1 MQNIVGLGGAGCSIA
16 KSFSKYP
23 EYTVRTIDCIE
34 PSGNE
39 HFRIKKCDSH
49 EKYEQAVPDMSKFFS
64 HIKNMDEVLFI
75 IGGSGEISGAALA
88 ILQQVSHAKLH
99 VLYIKPDISLLS
111 ELGNLRERLVYNV
124 LQEYARSGK
133 FERIV
138 LVDNP
143 ELDETIGGAPVIG
156 YYDELNKMIASTIH
170 MINVFDH
177 TEPEIGTIS
186 APLEVSRI
194 ITIGMMNIESG
205 EEKLFFP
212 LTNSREKSYYYAI
225 NHEELKENKELY
237 KGITVQMK
245 DKLEEGDTRITYGIY
260 STNYSSNYCYV
271 VARSSV
277 IQGLFLEENN
287 VENN

>member
-1 MQNIVGLGGAGCSIA
+1 MQNIIGLGSAGCKIA
-16 KSFSKYP
+16 RSFTKYP
-23 EYTVRTIDCIE
+23 EYTIRTIDCVE
-34 PSGNE
+34 PSGEE

-49 EKYEQAVPDMSKFFS
+49 EEYEEVVPDMSEFFS
-64 HIKNMDEVLFI
+64 HVKAMDEVLFI
-75 IGGSGEISGAALA
+75 IGGSGEISGASLA
-88 ILQQVSHAKLH
+88 ILQQISHAKLH
-99 VLYIKPDISLLS
+99 VLYVKPDVSLLS
-111 ELGNLRERLVYNV
+111 ETGRLRERLVYNV

-138 LVDNP
+138 LIDNP

-177 TEPEIGTIS
+177 SDPEIGTIS

-194 ITIGMMNIESG
+194 ITIGMMNVESG

-225 NHEELKENKELY
+225 NHEKLKKDKELY
-237 KGITVQMK
+237 KSITVQMK
-245 DKLEEGDTRITYGIY
+245 NKVEEGGTRVTYGIY

-271 VARSSV
+271 VARSSM
-277 IQGLFLEENN
+277 IQGLVLEENN
-287 VENN
+287 VENG

>member
-1 MQNIVGLGGAGCSIA
+1 MQNIIGLGSAGCNIA
-16 KSFSKYP
+16 KSFAKYP
-23 EYTVRTIDCIE
+23 EYTIRTIDCVE
-34 PSGNE
+34 PSGGE

-49 EKYEQAVPDMSKFFS
+49 EEYEKAVPDMSDFFS
-64 HIKNMDEVLFI
+64 HIKGMDEVLFI
-75 IGGSGEISGAALA
+75 IGGSGEISGASLA
-88 ILQQVSHAKLH
+88 ILQQISHAKLH

-111 ELGNLRERLVYNV
+111 ELGRLRERLVYNV

-138 LVDNP
+138 LIDNP
-143 ELDETIGGAPVIG
+143 KLDETIGGAPVIG

-170 MINVFDH
+170 MVNVFDH
-177 TEPEIGTIS
+177 SEPEIGTIS

-212 LTNSREKSYYYAI
+212 LTSPREKSYYYAI
-225 NHEELKENKELY
+225 NHEKLKNDKELY

-245 DKLEEGDTRITYGIY
+245 NKVEEDGTRVTYGIY
-260 STNYSSNYCYV
+260 STNYTSNYCYV
-271 VARSSV
+271 VARSSM
-277 IQGLFLEENN
+277 IQGLVLEENN
-287 VENN
+287 AENN

>member
-1 MQNIVGLGGAGCSIA
+1 MQNIIGLGAAGCGIA

-23 EYTVRTIDCIE
+23 EYTVRTIDCVE
-34 PSGNE
+34 PSGGE

-49 EKYEQAVPDMSKFFS
+49 EEYEKAVPDMSNFFS
-64 HIKNMDEVLFI
+64 HVKSMDDVLFI
-75 IGGSGEISGAALA
+75 IGGSGEISGASLA
-88 ILQQVSHAKLH
+88 ILQQINHAKLH
-99 VLYIKPDISLLS
+99 VLYIKPDITLLS
-111 ELGNLRERLVYNV
+111 EMGRLREKLVYNV
-124 LQEYARSGK
+124 LQEYARSGN

-138 LVDNP
+138 LIDNP
-143 ELDETIGGAPVIG
+143 KLDETIGGAPVIG

-205 EEKLFFP
+205 EEKLFFS
-212 LTNSREKSYYYAI
+212 LTNAREKSYYYAI
-225 NHEELKENKELY
+225 NHEELKSDKELY

-245 DKLEEGDTRITYGIY
+245 NKVEEGKR
-260 STNYSSNYCYV
+260 
-271 VARSSV
+271 
-277 IQGLFLEENN
+277 
-287 VENN
+287 

>member
-1 MQNIVGLGGAGCSIA
+1 MQNIVGLGAAGCSIA
-16 KSFSKYP
+16 RSFAKYP
-23 EYTVRTIDCIE
+23 EYSIRTIDCIE
-34 PSGNE
+34 PSGEE
-39 HFRIKKCDSH
+39 HFRIKKCASH
-49 EKYEQAVPDMSKFFS
+49 EEYEHSVPNMSDFFS
-64 HIKNMDEVLFI
+64 HIKGFDEVLFV
-75 IGGSGEISGAALA
+75 IGGSGEISGASLA
-88 ILQQVSHAKLH
+88 ILQQISHAKLH

-111 ELGNLRERLVYNV
+111 ESGALRERLVYNV

-133 FERIV
+133 FERIL

-143 ELDETIGGAPVIG
+143 KLDETIGGAPVIG

-177 TEPEIGTIS
+177 SEPEIGTIS
-186 APLEVSRI
+186 APLEISRI
-194 ITIGMMNIESG
+194 ITVGMMNIDNG

-212 LTNSREKSYYYAI
+212 LTSTREKSYYYAI
-225 NHEELKENKELY
+225 NHEKLKKDKELY

-245 DKLEEGDTRITYGIY
+245 NKVEEGNNKVTYGIY

-271 VARSSV
+271 VARSSA
-277 IQGLFLEENN
+277 IQGLILEENN

>member
-1 MQNIVGLGGAGCSIA
+1 MQNIIGLGSAGCGIA
-16 KSFSKYP
+16 KSFAKYP
-23 EYTVRTIDCIE
+23 EYNIRTIDCVE
-34 PSGNE
+34 PSGAE

-49 EKYEQAVPDMSKFFS
+49 EDYEKAVPDMSNFFS
-64 HIKNMDEVLFI
+64 HVKSMDNVLFI
-75 IGGSGEISGAALA
+75 IGGSGEISGASLA
-88 ILQQVSHAKLH
+88 ILQQINHAKLH
-99 VLYIKPDISLLS
+99 VLYVKPDISLLS
-111 ELGNLRERLVYNV
+111 EMGSLRERLVYNV

-133 FERIV
+133 FQRIM
-138 LVDNP
+138 LIDNP
-143 ELDETIGGAPVIG
+143 KLDDTIGGAPVIG

-194 ITIGMMNIESG
+194 ITIGMMNMEDG

-225 NHEELKENKELY
+225 NHEELKNNKELY

-245 DKLEEGDTRITYGIY
+245 NKVEEGNTSITYGIY
-260 STNYSSNYCYV
+260 STNYNSNYCYV
-271 VARSSV
+271 VARSSM
-277 IQGLFLEENN
+277 IQGLLLEENI